1 MFSSSITDKSLL
13 SSKSGLSRR
22 LTCPLFVSKGPTPKP
37 LSAIMSSF
45 RRRAGLGS
53 WKQNSTIIR
62 WNYRLYN
69 MYEERTHLQD
79 KEAIMY
85 TLLDKVKL
93 LTANKIQCPKTYKSI
108 SFL

>member
-62 WNYRLYN
+62 WNYRFYN
-69 MYEERTHLQD
+69 IYERNA
-79 KEAIMY
+79 K
-85 TLLDKVKL
+85 
-93 LTANKIQCPKTYKSI
+93 NN
-108 SFL
+108 